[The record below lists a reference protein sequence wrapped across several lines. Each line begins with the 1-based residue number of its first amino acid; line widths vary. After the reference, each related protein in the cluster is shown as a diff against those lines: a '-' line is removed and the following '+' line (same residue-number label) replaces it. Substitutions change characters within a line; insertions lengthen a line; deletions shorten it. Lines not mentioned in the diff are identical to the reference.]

1 MGKQDENVQRG
12 MIQDEKQ
19 RSLDQSNTGINQTQ
33 QRVNDLTTRSDAERQ
48 NVLNNY
54 NTFASTGGVDSD
66 SWKRAMGMVTGGGS
80 GGSGGGGGG
89 GSSAP
94 DYLQTF
100 RDLQTDQGA
109 FDPARMKNL
118 TDTIARLKG
127 TDKNFG
133 ATDTSIGGLQDF
145 AKTGGVST
153 ADAADIQNPVF
164 REFAATGGYSGEDL
178 ANIRARSNAGIG
190 DTYRNMQ
197 DSMLRRAA
205 ASGNMSPGLSSQR
218 LRLARQGAQ
227 DIGTNVRGTEMDIRN
242 AVNQGRMSGAQAL
255 SSATQGLA
263 GLRSQNTLAGYTNA
277 GNLDEAKQKQIADAL
292 AASGGLDLNTQQ
304 LLNNTKLAAT
314 SGLSQDALGRM
325 SIGASSAAAQ
335 NALDAA
341 NARFMLGMEQ
351 QGKEFGSSGLLDTY
365 KAAPGEL
372 MANQNLLYNYRGQ
385 AGQQQQGLI
394 GQQGGLAA
402 SPGWEQSL
410 GSVLGGAGNLLG
422 GIGKFFPMAGGTGNP
437 GGGAGSSVGE

>member
-12 MIQDEKQ
+12 MIQDEKN
-19 RSLDQSNTGINQTQ
+19 RSLDQSNQGISQTQ

-89 GSSAP
+89 GGGAAAP

-100 RDLQTDQGA
+100 RDLQTDAGA
-109 FDPARMKNL
+109 FDPTRMANL
-118 TDTIARLKG
+118 TDTIARLKS
-127 TDKNFG
+127 TDKNF
-133 ATDTSIGGLQDF
+133 TDTNTSIKGLQDF
-145 AKTGGVST
+145 AKSGGVSE

-164 REFAATGGYSGEDL
+164 REFAATGGYSPEDL
-178 ANIRARSNAGIG
+178 ANIRARSNAGISS
-190 DTYRNMQ
+190 TYQNLN
-197 DSMLRRAA
+197 DSILRKQA

-242 AVNQGRMSGAQAL
+242 AVNQGRMQGAGAL

-263 GLRSQNTLAGYTNA
+263 GLRSQNTLAGYLQS

-314 SGLSQDALGRM
+314 SGLSQDALGRAQ
-325 SIGASSAAAQ
+325 ISAASGAAQ
-335 NALDAA
+335 AALDAA

-372 MANQNLLYNYRGQ
+372 MADQNLLFNYRGQ

-402 SPGWEQSL
+402 SPGWMDYL
-410 GSVLGGAGNLLG
+410 GKGMGAIGTGLSGVGNLLYG
-422 GIGKFFPMAGGTGNP
+422 MNA
-437 GGGAGSSVGE
+437 S